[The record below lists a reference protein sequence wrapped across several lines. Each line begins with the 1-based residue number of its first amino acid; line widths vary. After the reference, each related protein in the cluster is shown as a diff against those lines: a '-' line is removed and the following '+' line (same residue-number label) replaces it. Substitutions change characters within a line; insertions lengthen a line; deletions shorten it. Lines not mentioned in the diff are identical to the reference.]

1 MNRQQL
7 RWGAIAAAVVAAAL
21 FGLWLGGVLS
31 ARQTPPAQ
39 AQTNAPAA
47 TRSPADDNARTVQA
61 AQAQTAPPARPPQND
76 SLLDSI
82 FGAGATPASEGV
94 PPESLPVVA
103 GRILFRLG
111 LAALLAAALAFR
123 PRRGMPVLQRNPFV
137 AQTEIL
143 LAVVASALM
152 MIVGDSA
159 ARAFGIFAAASL
171 VRFRTNI
178 SDPKEIT
185 VLLIGL
191 AIGLATGVGHWELA
205 VLLAVF
211 MMGLLWLLEMYEPE
225 QVTRPMELSVTTR
238 NVDRTQTVLKGLF
251 RRYQFN
257 AEVRQLDR
265 ESADAELG
273 RLVYFVNVGAQVSTD
288 LLSSEIL
295 AAAPADID
303 AIEWQQSKGGSYIFK

>member
-1 MNRQQL
+1 MDKRQL
-7 RWGAIAAAVVAAAL
+7 RWVIIGAAVVAAAL
-21 FGLWLGGVLS
+21 LGLWLGGVLGGG
-31 ARQTPPAQ
+31 ART
-39 AQTNAPAA
+39 PAA
-47 TRSPADDNARTVQA
+47 GVTTSAPADDARANDAARADQTAHAQA
-61 AQAQTAPPARPPQND
+61 AAPHNGTF
-76 SLLDSI
+76 LDRI
-82 FGAGATPASEGV
+82 FGAGATPPSEGA
-94 PPESLPVVA
+94 PPESLPVAA

-123 PRRGMPVLQRNPFV
+123 PRRGGHLLQRNPFV

-191 AIGLATGVGHWELA
+191 SIGLATGVGHWELA

-211 MMGLLWLLEMYEPE
+211 MLGLLWLLESYEPE

-238 NVDRTQTVLKGLF
+238 NLDRTQSVLKQLF

-265 ESADAELG
+265 ESDEAELG

-295 AAAPADID
+295 AAASEDID
-303 AIEWQQSKGGSYIFK
+303 AIEWQQSKGVSYIYK